1 MMSKPLL
8 SQSKRHHLRTRLMSV
23 TESNIQKASVKST
36 MLECFA
42 NVVPEPTPDDQAITS
57 EEVQDIFGGQGTLE

>member
-1 MMSKPLL
+1 
-8 SQSKRHHLRTRLMSV
+8 MSV